1 MTRLPGHRP
10 SLGEVRGEAETMG
23 VCCLLACSPWLGEL
37 SYTTRITCPWVVLT
51 TVGWTLLHQ
60 LPIKIISPPHTH
72 IGQSDLHNPS
82 ILSRPGGKTKG
93 DIHQIFDKCQ
103 LLLLYLLFPLFF
115 SSFSPSPC
123 YATFESH
130 VLTNTRQ
137 EFYP

>member
-1 MTRLPGHRP
+1 MGGTDHSGLDPLTSITNKDNLP
-10 SLGEVRGEAETMG
+10 
-23 VCCLLACSPWLGEL
+23 
-37 SYTTRITCPWVVLT
+37 
-51 TVGWTLLHQ
+51 
-60 LPIKIISPPHTH
+60 PPHIA

-82 ILSRPGGKTKG
+82 ILSHPGDKTKG